1 MRSGSHMAEKQIVT
15 LFPGQG
21 SQVAGMGRDLF
32 LEIPRSRAIFEAADR
47 ILQFALTEYC
57 FTEPEED
64 PHILEKLTSTAICQP
79 AIYTHSVAVFA
90 ALDLAP
96 DFVAGHSVGEYTALH
111 ACGALSFEDGLRLVH
126 RRGELMAKAGRGRS
140 AGMTAIIGLSADVVS
155 ALCSDVS
162 SPGRIAVC
170 ANYNAPGQIVISGD
184 TEALYAVEG
193 PLRDAGAKKMVS
205 LPVSGAFHS
214 PLVAEAREELAQELA
229 TVKIRQ
235 PVCPIYLNVTAQPAL
250 DPEHIRARMLEQ
262 LTSPVR
268 WFQSLQNMPEN
279 LRFIEVGPGR
289 VLNGLVRQT
298 LGRRTDVVSIS
309 TARAVKEFVHSFE
322 NV

>member
-1 MRSGSHMAEKQIVT
+1 MADKQLAT

-21 SQVAGMGRDLF
+21 SQVLGMGMDLF
-32 LEIPRSRAIFEAADR
+32 QEVPSSRAIFEAADE
-47 ILQFALTEYC
+47 ILGIPLTEYC
-57 FTEPEED
+57 FQSIEED
-64 PHILEKLTSTAICQP
+64 PHALEKLTDTAICQP
-79 AIYTHSVAVFA
+79 ALYTHAIAVLV

-96 DFVAGHSVGEYTALH
+96 DFVAGHSVGEYCALH
-111 ACGALSFEDGLRLVH
+111 ACGALSFEDGLRLVR
-126 RRGELMAKAGRGRS
+126 RRGELMAMAGRGRS
-140 AGMTAIIGLSADVVS
+140 AGMTAVVGLSGEVVD
-155 ALCSDVS
+155 AVCKEVS
-162 SPGRIAVC
+162 SAESIVVC
-170 ANYNAPGQIVISGD
+170 ANYNAPRQMVISGD
-184 TEALYAVEG
+184 TAALRAAEG
-193 PLRDAGAKKMVS
+193 LLRNAGARKLVQ

-214 PLVAEAREELAQELA
+214 PLVSRAREAMAQELA
-229 TVKIRQ
+229 AVTLRP

-298 LGRRTDVVSIS
+298 LGRRADVISIA
-309 TARAVKEFVHSFE
+309 TAEAVTAFLSD
-322 NV
+322 